1 MVISTLFALV
11 LAAAPVDADLVLTDA
26 QIFDGS
32 GGEAIVGDVA
42 IKGDSI
48 VGVGRFELTGD
59 PRKIDATNLIVS
71 PGFIDLHN
79 HSDRPITRAETRLN
93 RNYITQG
100 VTTIVTG
107 NCGGGRAD
115 VRQYL
120 EQIDEAGAGTNVVHL
135 IPQGSLRR
143 EVVGSDNRPPSPEEL
158 ERMKL
163 AVAEGMQAG
172 AWGLSTGL
180 IYVPSK
186 YAATE
191 ELIAISRVVAQHG
204 GIYVSHMRN
213 ENTRLLESI
222 DETLT
227 IGREAELPVHISHF
241 KASGRAAW
249 GLAADAVVKVQQAR
263 DNGQRVT
270 ADQYPYIAS
279 STSLGAMVVPDRYRS
294 TKAFKKAMADPDSA
308 KELQTQLRQSIES
321 RSGGASLFIASYS
334 KQRDWQG
341 RDLESLAKELKRDVV
356 DLVVEIQT
364 NGGAAMVNF
373 GMQEAEVRLIMQQPY
388 VAVASDG
395 GAKVPNDTVPHP
407 RNYGT
412 FPRKIG
418 RYAIR
423 GKTVTLAAAIRSATG
438 LPAEILGLPQRGFV
452 KAGYA
457 ADLVVFDPET
467 LLDTATFE
475 KPHQYATGVRYLLV
489 NGVLVIDEG
498 RVTEKL
504 PGRALRHVTK
514 P

>member
-1 MVISTLFALV
+1 MVISTLLALM
-11 LAAAPVDADLVLTDA
+11 LAAAPVDADVVLTGA
-26 QIFDGS
+26 SIFDGNGS
-32 GGEAIVGDVA
+32 APIVGDVA
-42 IKGDSI
+42 VKGETI
-48 VGVGRFELTGD
+48 VGVGQFEVAGD
-59 PRKIDATNLIVS
+59 PRRIDATNLIVS

-115 VRQYL
+115 VRTYL
-120 EQIDEAGAGTNVVHL
+120 KQIDDGGAGTNVVHL

-143 EVVGSDNRPPSPEEL
+143 KVIGSDNRPPSPSEL
-158 ERMKL
+158 EKMEQ

-172 AWGLSTGL
+172 AWGISTGL

-186 YAATE
+186 YAATD
-191 ELIAISRVVAQHG
+191 ELIALASVVARHG

-222 DETLT
+222 DETLQ
-227 IGREAELPVHISHF
+227 IGREARLPVHISHF

-249 GLAADAVVKVQQAR
+249 GLAADAVLKVQQAR
-263 DNGQRVT
+263 DDGQRVT

-279 STSLGAMVVPDRYRS
+279 STSLGAMVVPDRYRN
-294 TKAFKKAMADPDSA
+294 TTAFKEAMADPASA
-308 KELQTQLRQSIES
+308 KELQAKLRKSIEV

-334 KQRDWQG
+334 KQRQWQG
-341 RDLESLAKELKRDVV
+341 RDLASLAKELQKDVV

-395 GAKVPNDTVPHP
+395 GSKLPNDTVPHP

-423 GKTVTLAAAIRSATG
+423 GKTVALAAAIRSATG
-438 LPAEILGLPQRGFV
+438 LPAEILGLPKRGFV
-452 KAGYA
+452 KTGYA

-467 LLDTATFE
+467 MMDTATFE
-475 KPHQYATGVRYLLV
+475 KPHQYATGIRYLFV
-489 NGVLVIDEG
+489 NGVLAIDQSH
-498 RVTEKL
+498 VTEKL
-504 PGRALRHVTK
+504 PGRALRHVVA

>member
-1 MVISTLFALV
+1 MMISTLLALV
-11 LAAAPVDADLVLTDA
+11 LVAAPVDADIVLTNA
-26 QIFDGS
+26 RIFDGS
-32 GGEAIVGDVA
+32 GNEAIVGDVA

-48 VGVGRFELTGD
+48 VGIRQFELTGE
-59 PRKIDATNLIVS
+59 PRKIDATNMIVS

-115 VRQYL
+115 VREYL
-120 EQIDEAGAGTNVVHL
+120 KQIDEAGAGTNVAHL

-143 EVVGSDNRPPSPEEL
+143 EVIGSENRPPSPEEL
-158 ERMKL
+158 EKMKQ

-172 AWGLSTGL
+172 AWGISTGL

-186 YAATE
+186 YATTE
-191 ELIAISRVVAQHG
+191 ELIAVSRVVAQHG

-227 IGREAELPVHISHF
+227 IGRVAKLPVHISHF

-249 GLAADAVVKVQQAR
+249 GLAADAVLKVQQAR
-263 DNGQRVT
+263 DDGQRVT

-279 STSLGAMVVPDRYRS
+279 STSLGAMVVPDRYRN
-294 TKAFKKAMADPDSA
+294 TKAFKTAMADPDRA
-308 KELQTQLRQSIES
+308 KELRRQILQSIET

-341 RDLESLAKELKRDVV
+341 QDLASLAKQLNKDIV

-395 GAKVPNDTVPHP
+395 GAKVPSDTVPHP

-423 GKTVTLAAAIRSATG
+423 GKTITLAAAIRSATG
-438 LPAEILGLPQRGFV
+438 LPAEILGLPKRGFV
-452 KAGYA
+452 RAGYA

-475 KPHQYATGVRYLLV
+475 KPHPYATGVQYLFV

-504 PGRALRHVTK
+504 PGRALRHVTE

>member
-48 VGVGRFELTGD
+48 VGVGQFELTGD
-59 PRKIDATNLIVS
+59 PREIDATNLIVS

-120 EQIDEAGAGTNVVHL
+120 DQIDEAGAGTNVVHL

-186 YAATE
+186 YAATK

-263 DNGQRVT
+263 DEGQRVT

-279 STSLGAMVVPDRYRS
+279 STSLGAMVVPDRYRT
-294 TKAFKKAMADPDSA
+294 TKAFKTAMADPGSA
-308 KELQTQLRQSIES
+308 KELQTQLRQAIES

-341 RDLESLAKELKRDVV
+341 RDLESLAK
-356 DLVVEIQT
+356 
-364 NGGAAMVNF
+364 
-373 GMQEAEVRLIMQQPY
+373 
-388 VAVASDG
+388 
-395 GAKVPNDTVPHP
+395 
-407 RNYGT
+407 
-412 FPRKIG
+412 
-418 RYAIR
+418 
-423 GKTVTLAAAIRSATG
+423 
-438 LPAEILGLPQRGFV
+438 
-452 KAGYA
+452 
-457 ADLVVFDPET
+457 
-467 LLDTATFE
+467 
-475 KPHQYATGVRYLLV
+475 
-489 NGVLVIDEG
+489 
-498 RVTEKL
+498 
-504 PGRALRHVTK
+504 
-514 P
+514 

>member
-1 MVISTLFALV
+1 MMMTMFIALV
-11 LAAAPVDADLVLTDA
+11 LAAAPVDADIVLTNA
-26 QIFDGS
+26 RIFDGS
-32 GGEAIVGDVA
+32 GSDAIVGDVA
-42 IKGDSI
+42 IKGDTI
-48 VGVGRFELTGD
+48 VAVGQFELTGD

-79 HSDRPITRAETRLN
+79 HSDGPITREATRLN

-107 NCGGGRAD
+107 NCGSGRAD
-115 VRQYL
+115 VREYL
-120 EQIDEAGAGTNVVHL
+120 KQIDEAGAGTNVVHL

-143 EVVGSDNRPPSPEEL
+143 DVIGSENRPPSPAEL
-158 ERMKL
+158 DKMKQ

-172 AWGLSTGL
+172 AWGISTGL

-186 YAATE
+186 YAAIE
-191 ELIAISRVVAQHG
+191 ELIAVSRVVARHG

-227 IGREAELPVHISHF
+227 IGREAGLPVHISHF

-249 GLAADAVVKVQQAR
+249 GLAADAVLKVQQAR
-263 DNGQRVT
+263 DDGQRVT

-279 STSLGAMVVPDRYRS
+279 STSLGAMVVPDRYRN
-294 TKAFKKAMADPDSA
+294 TKAFKTAMADPDSA
-308 KELQTQLRQSIES
+308 KKLRTQIRQAIET
-321 RSGGASLFIASYS
+321 RSGGESLFIASYS

-341 RDLESLAKELKRDVV
+341 RNLASLAKQLDTDVV

-373 GMQEAEVRLIMQQPY
+373 GMQEAEVRLIMQQSY

-423 GKTVTLAAAIRSATG
+423 GKTITLAAAIRSATG
-438 LPAEILGLPQRGFV
+438 LPAEILGLPKRGFV
-452 KAGYA
+452 KIGYA
-457 ADLVVFDPET
+457 ADLVVFDPDT
-467 LLDTATFE
+467 MLDTATFV
-475 KPHQYATGVRYLLV
+475 KPHQYATGVRYLFV

-504 PGRALRHVTK
+504 PGRALRHVSK